1 MENGKEPYTVKY
13 LGKLVTRYLTKSL
26 VYTYKE
32 T

>member
-1 MENGKEPYTVKY
+1 MENGKEQYTVKY
-13 LGKLVTRYLTKSL
+13 RGKLVTGYLAKSL